1 MKINHLLG
9 DGFCPPSTAASH
21 SKGPSTM
28 RVFFRGE
35 TLLWW
40 YDWIHVAKAPL
51 RCFFRGGTAKYHLS
65 SRWTSQTDPL
75 TDIVKTVRGD
85 CDVVPHWRG
94 KGVCPSHISIWTAEI
109 DWVATLYSNGWR
121 GEPMF
126 GQLVP
131 LLVPREKKV
140 GSTSKVAGP

>member
-1 MKINHLLG
+1 MKVNHLLG

-28 RVFFRGE
+28 RVFSGRDTAMMIWLNSCCKGPS
-35 TLLWW
+35 TMLLQGR
-40 YDWIHVAKAPL
+40 DCKVSLEQPMDEPNRPIDRH
-51 RCFFRGGTAKYHLS
+51 C
-65 SRWTSQTDPL
+65 Q
-75 TDIVKTVRGD
+75 TVRGD
-85 CDVVPHWRG
+85 CNVVPHWRG